1 LFFFQTVVTTYN
13 TEAPRPVLMESNYG
27 VTAVPRKE
35 KLMNSSRLSSHAL
48 YEALPPPSQSSTAGG
63 QLPQPQVQNFKMTL
77 NSAQAATAAVA
88 RRQQHQQQSPRT
100 SVVVGPDKA
109 VNRLLN
115 SSYPSASASVENLAA
130 GPPPTTTKRQ
140 GSTSGQQHHELRS
153 VYEDALMVDS
163 KNDSDF
169 ATYKAYLYDHP
180 GEENNPNQAA
190 VEARRRLFYRD
201 GSQPHSLLDLR

>member
-1 LFFFQTVVTTYN
+1 MKIPFLYFQTVVTTYN

-35 KLMNSSRLSSHAL
+35 KMVNSSRLSSHAL
-48 YEALPPPSQSSTAGG
+48 YEALPPQNPGLPQV
-63 QLPQPQVQNFKMTL
+63 PQPQQMQNFKMPL
-77 NSAQAATAAVA
+77 NTAQAATAAVG
-88 RRQQHQQQSPRT
+88 RRHQSPKT
-100 SVVVGPDKA
+100 SVAGLGPDKA
-109 VNRLLN
+109 VNRVLN
-115 SSYPSASASVENLAA
+115 SYPSMSTSVESLNA
-130 GPPPTTTKRQ
+130 GLPKRQ
-140 GSTSGQQHHELRS
+140 TSTAGGQELRS

-180 GEENNPNQAA
+180 GEENNPNPAA

-201 GSQPHSLLDLR
+201 GSQPHSLLDLRQDTRIY